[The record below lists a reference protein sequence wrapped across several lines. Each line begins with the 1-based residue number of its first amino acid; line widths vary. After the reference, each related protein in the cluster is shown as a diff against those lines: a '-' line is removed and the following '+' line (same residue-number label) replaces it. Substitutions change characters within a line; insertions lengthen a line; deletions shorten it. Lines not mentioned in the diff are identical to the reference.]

1 MLEFYLASGVQ
12 QLMFVGDTP
21 VVDGNSVQ
29 AEFVMDSS
37 FTSVECRITGE
48 EDPIDCEI

>member
-1 MLEFYLASGVQ
+1 MWWQ
-12 QLMFVGDTP
+12 QFE
-21 VVDGNSVQ
+21 

-37 FTSVECRITGE
+37 FTSVECRIIGE